1 MTDTVV
7 FTVSDGVATIAMNR
21 PERRNSFTIE
31 MADGLLDALERAE
44 NDPAVRAVVLTSTGA
59 HWGVGRDNAD
69 TAPPPYPPGDHLKG
83 RTSLLHY
90 TRLVH
95 FMYDMNT
102 PTVAEM
108 RGGIAGAHMSFALGC
123 DFRYADTTAV
133 LSTAFVKVAFA
144 GDLGASW
151 HLTRLVGPAKAKELM
166 LLSPKLRGQEIA
178 DWGLVNAVLPPD
190 ELSAKVRETAERLA
204 SFSPN
209 AVACTRRNLLAAQ
222 TLSLGDYLPL
232 EAETYA
238 WCAASP
244 DAEEAR
250 LAFVEKR
257 APRFGTTA

>member
-1 MTDTVV
+1 MTDTVI
-7 FTVSDGVATIAMNR
+7 FTVADGVATLAMNR

-31 MADGLLDALERAE
+31 MADGLLDGLERAE

-59 HWGVGRDNAD
+59 HWGVGRDNSD
-69 TAPPPYPPGDHLKG
+69 TAPPPYPPGDHLQG

-102 PTVAEM
+102 PTIAEM
-108 RGGIAGAHMSFALGC
+108 RGGIAGAHLSFALGC

-151 HLTRLVGPAKAKELM
+151 HLTRLVGPTKARELM

-178 DWGLVNAVLPPD
+178 DRGLVNAVLPPE
-190 ELSAKVRETAERLA
+190 ELSAKVRETAEQLA
-204 SFSPN
+204 SFSPH
-209 AVACTRRNLLAAQ
+209 AVARTRRNLLAAQ

-257 APRFGTTA
+257 APRFGTDA

>member
-1 MTDTVV
+1 MTDTVT
-7 FTVSDGVATIAMNR
+7 FTVADGVATIAMNR
-21 PERRNSFTIE
+21 PERRNSFTFE

-69 TAPPPYPPGDHLKG
+69 TAPPPYPPGDHLRG
-83 RTSLLHY
+83 RTSLLRY

-102 PTVAEM
+102 PTVAEI
-108 RGGIAGAHMSFALGC
+108 RGGCAGAHMSFALGC

-151 HLTRLVGPAKAKELM
+151 HLTRLVGPARAKELM

-178 DWGLVNAVLPPD
+178 EHGLVNAVLPPD
-190 ELSAKVRETAERLA
+190 ELSAKVRATAAHLA
-204 SFSPN
+204 ALSPT

-232 EAETYA
+232 EAETFA
-238 WCAASP
+238 RCAASP
-244 DAEEAR
+244 DSEEAR
-250 LAFVEKR
+250 LAFLEKR
-257 APRFGTTA
+257 APRFATS

>member
-7 FTVSDGVATIAMNR
+7 FTVADGVATIAMNR
-21 PERRNSFTIE
+21 PERRNSFTFE
-31 MADGLLDALERAE
+31 MADGLLDALERSE
-44 NDPAVRAVVLTSTGA
+44 NDPAVGAVVLTSTGA

-69 TAPPPYPPGDHLKG
+69 AAPPPYPPGDHLKG

-102 PTVAEM
+102 PTIAEI
-108 RGGIAGAHMSFALGC
+108 RGGCAGAHMSFALSC
-123 DFRYADTTAV
+123 DFRYADSTTV
-133 LSTAFVKVAFA
+133 LSPAFIKVAFA

-151 HLTRLVGPAKAKELM
+151 HLTRLVGPARAKELM

-178 DWGLVNAVLPPD
+178 DYGLVNEVLPPD
-190 ELSAKVRETAERLA
+190 ELSAKVRETAARIA
-204 SFSPN
+204 SYSAN
-209 AVACTRRNLLAAQ
+209 AVASTRRNLLAAQ

-232 EAETYA
+232 EAETFA

-250 LAFVEKR
+250 LAFIEKR
-257 APRFGTTA
+257 APRFGATG